1 MLAELDMGPFI
12 TLAIVFGVVITII
25 VVTAAK
31 AQDKKR
37 GNLRPYAR
45 APQRYEPPP
54 MPRMQTA
61 RAPQPIVSAPPME
74 DVDSDE
80 EESVAENLAQ
90 GYLEVAHAKSLVKP
104 EEMAAAAKPV
114 FSLRDADDIRRAFIL
129 NEVLGKPKA
138 TRKR

>member
-1 MLAELDMGPFI
+1 MLAEFDIGPFI
-12 TLAIVFGVVITII
+12 TLAIVFGVVITIL

-37 GNLRPYAR
+37 GYLRPNAR

-54 MPRMQTA
+54 MPRMQVA
-61 RAPQPIVSAPPME
+61 RAPRPVVTAPPME

-80 EESVAENLAQ
+80 AEEVAENLAQ
-90 GYLEVAHAKSLVKP
+90 SFLEVAHSKTLVKP
-104 EEMAAAAKPV
+104 EEIAAAAKPV

>member
-1 MLAELDMGPFI
+1 MLAEFDIGPLF

-25 VVTAAK
+25 VVTSAK

-37 GNLRPYAR
+37 GILRPSAR
-45 APQRYEPPP
+45 VPQRYQPQP
-54 MPRMQTA
+54 
-61 RAPQPIVSAPPME
+61 APQPQISRAPRQIVAAPPME
-74 DVDSDE
+74 DIDSDE
-80 EESVAENLAQ
+80 AESVAENLAQ
-90 GYLEVAHAKSLVKP
+90 DYLEVAHAKTLVKP
-104 EEMAAAAKPV
+104 EELAIAAKPV